1 MNTAK
6 PISTISYNSTQY
18 LDYVLNQLIDNDII
32 VFYAYIFHRA
42 EDNELKDH
50 IHLYVEPNYRLDTSV
65 LRKKFDEI
73 DVSGESDK
81 PLGVMPFNPSKW
93 QDWYLYSIHD
103 IDYLRSK
110 GLQRT
115 YIYSKENVIIS
126 DVNYFNELVNTINY
140 NYGLVG
146 KIIEGVN
153 NGVSFATLISTGVIK
168 ANNVCQAKI
177 IYNELMHQ
185 KIIDLHKNQ
194 TILIPLPK
202 DYIQEDIFNDIE

>member
-1 MNTAK
+1 MNTSK

-18 LDYVLNQLIDNDII
+18 LDYILNQLINDDII
-32 VFYAYIFHRA
+32 VFYAYIFHQA
-42 EDNELKDH
+42 EDNELKNH
-50 IHLYVEPNYRLDTSV
+50 IHLYVEPNARLDTST
-65 LRKKFDEI
+65 LRKRFEEI
-73 DVSGESDK
+73 DVTGVSEK
-81 PLGVMPFNPSKW
+81 PLGVMPFKPSKW
-93 QDWYLYSIHD
+93 QDWYLYSMHD

-115 YIYSKENVIIS
+115 YIYAKENFLIS

-153 NGVSFATLISTGVIK
+153 NGLSFATLISNGVIK

-177 IYNELMHQ
+177 IFNELMHD
-185 KIIDLHKNQ
+185 KIVTMHKNQ
-194 TILIPLPK
+194 IKIIPLPK
-202 DYIQEDIFNDIE
+202 DYVQENIFNDIE